1 MLYTL
6 QLGQPPSNTT
16 VLGAQHAHRE
26 VHYEGSADLV
36 ICAPM
41 PQAELSRALERC
53 EMSSAAASTGL
64 AAWQSELKA
73 LQALVH
79 GAAPG
84 NAEWRQVR
92 PAAGSLA
99 S

>member
-1 MLYTL
+1 MLYTS
-6 QLGQPPSNTT
+6 QLGQLPSITT
-16 VLGAQHAHRE
+16 VLEAQHAHRE
-26 VHYEGSADLV
+26 VNYKRSADLV
-36 ICAPM
+36 ICAPV

-92 PAAGSLA
+92 RAAGSPA
-99 S
+99 C